1 MIYNKKLDK
10 IDSHN
15 RAIHYF
21 LATYK
26 DENDIDETRTEMLYA
41 SSSYQKHWKYIAEQ
55 YRNSETEQ
63 VIEMEE
69 LYPEEFALWLTKGEQ
84 NINEI
89 PAEYI
94 LKYIIYLDRPTK
106 TKPITGKLSR
116 YRELLIERDSNLL
129 EQIETSYKE
138 IL

>member
-1 MIYNKKLDK
+1 MTYNKELDK
-10 IDSHN
+10 IDSYN

-26 DENDIDETRTEMLYA
+26 DENDIDETRTEMLYTA
-41 SSSYQKHWKYIAEQ
+41 SSYQKHWKYIAEQ